1 MMEKKRYCLNVN
13 DEAFLKMSIEDY
25 IKLED
30 VNHLVNKSL
39 KEQTNDIQQKLKYE
53 HLQSI
58 FNEGSYELL

>member
-1 MMEKKRYCLNVN
+1 MEKKRYCLNVN